1 MTCERVGP
9 VERIIADVNLSQS
22 SNSLR
27 RPEVDLRCHRRPE
40 VSLSFGARNNGQELG
55 SIIFGSV
62 ASTRL

>member
-9 VERIIADVNLSQS
+9 VEGIIADVNLKSEFK
-22 SNSLR
+22 LAEKTR
-27 RPEVDLRCHRRPE
+27 RSPEL
-40 VSLSFGARNNGQELG
+40 SLSFGARNNGQELG